1 MASQIKIIPTSIQV
15 PVDREKYRRSSSFS
29 TKKNEFDDVPTKV
42 NSHIDDDDISSLG
55 APSTIHAVPRRQTK
69 KRAPSS
75 QRNQR
80 QLRNESD
87 DDDRDMMQRAL
98 EAEMVNIKLAKMLR
112 ESKKAVESASS
123 QVRSL
128 EKKNQIL
135 TVQIEEKVEEVR
147 LLEQQLDDEQVRR
160 MSASGVEASLRI
172 RIAELEAENLRLHPE
187 KLARKANRKKTLPT
201 AVAGSEG
208 STGSAATEKT
218 VSVRTT
224 DSSEEDQKNDIT
236 THRRSSSRLE
246 HCASESS
253 LNGSAGTLGSI
264 FEDEDTCETVGINK
278 ALETLQQLEVEDDK
292 GQACNSHQVDF
303 FSSRRGSADDIL
315 SRSFLKQAD
324 LSGKRPSFSK
334 RSSLPMVEMNPRSLE
349 KNNGK
354 TSRRVSFSSTK
365 AAHVIPAESV
375 DKRSSSLTLQQDL
388 MQNSAPG
395 GLDYAAFS

>member
-75 QRNQR
+75 QSNQR
-80 QLRNESD
+80 QLRKES

-135 TVQIEEKVEEVR
+135 TAQIEDKVEEVR

-172 RIAELEAENLRLHPE
+172 RIAELEAENSRLHPE

-224 DSSEEDQKNDIT
+224 DSSEEDQKNNIT

-246 HCASESS
+246 HRASESS

-264 FEDEDTCETVGINK
+264 FEDDGICETVDINQ
-278 ALETLQQLEVEDDK
+278 ALETLQQHEVEDDK
-292 GQACNSHQVDF
+292 GQTCNSHHVDYF
-303 FSSRRGSADDIL
+303 TPRRGSADDIL
-315 SRSFLKQAD
+315 SRSFLKQAGI
-324 LSGKRPSFSK
+324 SGKRPSFSK
-334 RSSLPMVEMNPRSLE
+334 SSSLPKVEMNPRSLE
-349 KNNGK
+349 KNNAK
-354 TSRRVSFSSTK
+354 TSRRVSFSSSK
-365 AAHVIPAESV
+365 AV
-375 DKRSSSLTLQQDL
+375 DKRRSSSLALPQDL

-395 GLDYAAFS
+395 GLGYAASS